1 MAISKRWAAVEF
13 DGRPPFVVVTSVG
26 YGVWLTNS
34 RRLGE
39 PLPRPATTP
48 VVASATSLSRTCCG
62 VHVGCADTMMAAAPV
77 TCGAAIEVPEIVFV
91 AVSLLTQAEVM
102 ATPGA
107 NRSRQRP
114 LFENEARLSLMS
126 VAPTVIASA
135 TRAGVCWHALAF
147 ELPAETE
154 YVTPDAIELRTA
166 LSVAVS
172 APPPRLMFATAGL
185 IEFAVTQS
193 IPAITA
199 RTYRFQC
206 SPGRAPPPARHPWR
220 RRTKYP
226 PRCRPRAC
234 RARYSRPP
242 RRRRPRRSRWW
253 PGRRSRRE

>member
-77 TCGAAIEVPEIVFV
+77 TCGAAIEVPEIMFV

-147 ELPAETE
+147 ELPAESE
-154 YVTPDAIELRTA
+154 YVTPEAIELRTA

-172 APPPRLMFATAGL
+172 GPPPRLMFATAGL
-185 IEFAVTQS
+185 IEFPVTQS
-193 IPAITA
+193 IPAITCA
-199 RTYRFQC
+199 KVPLPEQSRTRTATSETPLATPNEVPPTVPATCVPCPLQ
-206 SPGRAPPPARHPWR
+206 SSAAPPSTASKPVVA
-220 RRTKYP
+220 
-226 PRCRPRAC
+226 
-234 RARYSRPP
+234 RPP
-242 RRRRPRRSRWW
+242 KST
-253 PGRRSRRE
+253 